1 MQNFIVFCSSILVV
15 SMVSSCATTGGA
27 GAPKTQAYSLQGCGA
42 GAVAGGLLGLIS
54 GSDNALKGAAL
65 GCGVGA
71 IIAYSIAKRTEEY
84 VDANQAMDA
93 EIARNQANTKTL
105 QAYNAKLSQGIQ
117 SYQKQIQVI
126 QLAHSDETAKQKK
139 LTTIQATAK
148 KQLNKA
154 ESALS
159 NVNAELVVANKQYES
174 YKAKSV
180 AAEAK
185 AKTEAESTKKVS
197 PKKSKKGNDHQKW
210 KSEIANLEKEKQIL
224 SKHVK
229 SLSALSASI

>member
-42 GAVAGGLLGLIS
+42 GAVAGSLLGLIS

-65 GCGVGA
+65 GCGIGA
-71 IIAYSIAKRTEEY
+71 IIAYNIAKRTEEY
-84 VDANQAMDA
+84 VDANQAMDS
-93 EIARNQANTKTL
+93 EIARNQQNTKTL
-105 QAYNAKLSQGIQ
+105 QAYNAKLAQGIQ

-126 QLAHSDETAKQKK
+126 QLTQLAETAKQKK
-139 LTTIQATAK
+139 LTKIQATAK

-154 ESALS
+154 ESALTS
-159 NVNAELVVANKQYES
+159 VNAELVTANKQYKS
-174 YKAKSV
+174 YTAKLA
-180 AAEAK
+180 AAEVDK
-185 AKTEAESTKKVS
+185 TKKVS
-197 PKKSKKGNDHQKW
+197 PKKVKKVKKANNDKKW
-210 KSEIANLEKEKQIL
+210 QSEIANLEKEKQIL
-224 SKHVK
+224 NKHVK

>member
-1 MQNFIVFCSSILVV
+1 MQKFIVFCSSIIVV
-15 SMVSSCATTGGA
+15 TMVSSCATTGGA
-27 GAPKTQAYSLQGCGA
+27 GAPKAQAYSLQGCGA

-54 GSDNALKGAAL
+54 GSDNALKGAAF

-71 IIAYSIAKRTEEY
+71 IIAYSIAKRTNEY

-93 EIARNQANTKTL
+93 EIARNQKNTKTL
-105 QAYNAKLSQGIQ
+105 QAYNAKLAQGIQ

-126 QLAHSDETAKQKK
+126 QLAHSDEGAKQKK
-139 LTTIQATAK
+139 LNTIQANAN

-154 ESALS
+154 ESALKS
-159 NVNAELVVANKQYES
+159 VNAELVVANKQYKS
-174 YKAKSV
+174 YQ
-180 AAEAK
+180 AK
-185 AKTEAESTKKVS
+185 ASKATVDK
-197 PKKSKKGNDHQKW
+197 PKKASPEKTNKANNDKKWQ
-210 KSEIANLEKEKQIL
+210 SEIANLEKEKQIL

>member
-1 MQNFIVFCSSILVV
+1 MQSFMIFCSSIIVV
-15 SMVSSCATTGGA
+15 GLVSSCATTGGA
-27 GAPKTQAYSLQGCGA
+27 GAPKIQSYSLQGCGA

-54 GSDNALKGAAL
+54 GSDNALKGAAF

-93 EIARNQANTKTL
+93 EIARNQKNTKTL
-105 QAYNAKLSQGIQ
+105 QAYNAKLAQGVQ

-126 QLAHSDETAKQKK
+126 QLAHLDEGAKQKK
-139 LTTIQATAK
+139 LNTIQATAK

-154 ESALS
+154 NSALKS
-159 NVNAELVVANKQYES
+159 VNSELVIANKQYTN
-174 YKAKSV
+174 YQAK
-180 AAEAK
+180 AAETVVDNSKK
-185 AKTEAESTKKVS
+185 AS
-197 PKKSKKGNDHQKW
+197 PKKTKQGNNDQKW
-210 KSEIANLEKEKQIL
+210 QSEIANLEKEKQIL